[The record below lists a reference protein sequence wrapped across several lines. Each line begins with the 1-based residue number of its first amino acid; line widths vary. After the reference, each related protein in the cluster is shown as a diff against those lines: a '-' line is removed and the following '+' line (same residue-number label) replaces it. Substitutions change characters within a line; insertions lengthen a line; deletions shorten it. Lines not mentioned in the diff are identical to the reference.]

1 MFALEA
7 KPFHK
12 TSNRQSSSVFT
23 TKQPNKHDP
32 LFLSTTSC
40 SDTNSL
46 CAKLPVPI
54 LRSAFKSSLPEK
66 GGSSQ
71 RKKEKHSLQLRNGM
85 QRRPMYRLKTSNSAT
100 RPSKLSIFSCQE
112 CRHSV
117 THTPDLLGAQTIR
130 IPQNKKILDRITD
143 NPTCQ
148 KLLQT

>member
-54 LRSAFKSSLPEK
+54 LRSAFKSSSLPEK

-85 QRRPMYRLKTSNSAT
+85 RRRPMYRLKTSNSAT

-130 IPQNKKILDRITD
+130 IPQSKKNIRPD

-148 KLLQT
+148 KLLQS